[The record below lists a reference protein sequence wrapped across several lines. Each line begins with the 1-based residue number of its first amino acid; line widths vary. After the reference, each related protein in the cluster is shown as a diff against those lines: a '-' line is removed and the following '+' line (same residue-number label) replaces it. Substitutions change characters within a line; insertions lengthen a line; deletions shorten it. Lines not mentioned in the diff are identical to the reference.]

1 MGPRECITYC
11 ICVMQFSVL
20 VHMCQS
26 LCLCVNAMDECVLNM
41 CTCVFVCVCV
51 CVGVWVW
58 VGDVWCGVFVWCV
71 CVMHTCQ
78 NIHTIMINIYTK

>member
-26 LCLCVNAMDECVLNM
+26 LCLCVNAIDECVLNM
-41 CTCVFVCVCV
+41 CTCIFVCVWV
-51 CVGVWVW
+51 CGW
-58 VGDVWCGVFVWCV
+58 VGG
-71 CVMHTCQ
+71 
-78 NIHTIMINIYTK
+78 